1 MKIGN
6 ELSVI
11 IPVYNWDITLLVEA
25 LAREIV
31 SGNLYD
37 EIEIVIADDC
47 SSREYREKN
56 QQEINKYSFCRYYEQ
71 KKRGGRSVVRN
82 FLVKQTKYPFV
93 LMLDA
98 DMLPDKDN
106 FLSEYRQQI
115 SLPDQKIIC
124 GGYSYKK
131 RILQG
136 REYDFYYYKGK
147 KTEEISAKER
157 NETPWRYLFTG
168 NVLVHR
174 DVLDKIGF
182 DENFVN
188 YGYEDIEWGI
198 RLSCNYPI
206 HHVDNTCSHLGL
218 IQKNKAFVRMRSSI
232 PNFLRLKTLH
242 PELFS
247 RTGAAKMSRMF
258 CVFPDFFLRSLD
270 KILSSLFNFLHNN
283 FLCFFLFQL
292 DKAVLLALR
301 PDEEVASID
310 S

>member
-11 IPVYNWDITLLVEA
+11 IPVYNWDVTLLVEA

-31 SGNLYD
+31 SANLYN

-56 QQEINKYSFCRYYEQ
+56 QQEINKHSFCRYYEQ

-82 FLVKQTKYPFV
+82 FLVKQTKHPFV

-98 DMLPDKDN
+98 DMLPDKEN

-115 SLPDQKIIC
+115 SLNQKIIC

-218 IQKNKAFVRMRSSI
+218 IQKNKAFARMRSSI
-232 PNFLRLKTLH
+232 PNFLRLKTCIQNFFPGPGQPRCH
-242 PELFS
+242 VCFVFFQNF
-247 RTGAAKMSRMF
+247 F
-258 CVFPDFFLRSLD
+258 CEAWI
-270 KILSSLFNFLHNN
+270 K
-283 FLCFFLFQL
+283 
-292 DKAVLLALR
+292 
-301 PDEEVASID
+301 
-310 S
+310 

>member
-1 MKIGN
+1 M
-6 ELSVI
+6 SVI
-11 IPVYNWDITLLVEA
+11 IPVYNWDVTLLVEA

-31 SGNLYD
+31 SGNLHD
-37 EIEIVIADDC
+37 EIEVIVADDC
-47 SSREYREKN
+47 SSHEYREKN
-56 QQEINKYSFCRYYEQ
+56 QKEIKKHSFCKYYEQ

-82 FLVKQTKYPFV
+82 FLIKQTKHPFV

-115 SLPDQKIIC
+115 TSAQKIIC

-136 REYDFYYYKGK
+136 REYDFYFYKGQ

-157 NETPWRYLFTG
+157 NKTPWRYLFTG

-174 DVLDKIGF
+174 DVLNTIGF

-198 RLSCNYPI
+198 RLSSHYPI
-206 HHVDNTCSHLGL
+206 HHFDNTCSHLGL
-218 IQKNKAFVRMRSSI
+218 VQKDKAFVRMRSSI
-232 PNFLRLKTLH
+232 PNFLRLKALH

-247 RTGAAKMSRMF
+247 KTGAAKISRMF
-258 CVFPDFFLRSLD
+258 CIFPKILLRGLD
-270 KILSSLFNFLHNN
+270 KILSGLFSVLHNN
-283 FLCFFLFQL
+283 FLCLFLFQL
-292 DKAVLLALR
+292 DKAVLLTLR
-301 PDEEVASID
+301 PENGVGSRES
-310 S
+310 